1 MEIKNAETKLD
12 QADSFLTK
20 LKIILKKHWGI
31 LFLIGFGLGVYWIF
45 TTDFEDETTD
55 EEVYIVEEY
64 EEIQENGDTLL
75 IEVWS
80 DGVET
85 IAK

>member
-1 MEIKNAETKLD
+1 MEIKKAEDKLD

-20 LKIILKKHWGI
+20 LKLVLKKHWGI
-31 LFLIGFGLGVYWIF
+31 LLVITICFGLYWIF
-45 TTDFEDETTD
+45 TTDPE
-55 EEVYIVEEY
+55 EEVISEPYIIEEY
-64 EEIQENGDTLL
+64 YEIQDNGDTLL

-85 IAK
+85 VAE